1 MRLTSVVF
9 TGLFVGG
16 LAAAPP
22 ASAQIGFGLVAG
34 VSFAKFTGADATI
47 SGVSSGSRTGF
58 TGGGFVNL
66 PISEMFSVRPEV
78 IYIQKGARYSD
89 QGATLG
95 FNLDYIEIPVLF
107 VVTVPTSGN
116 VSPEFFAG
124 PQVSFRVGCSLTA
137 SVSGGPSGSQSCSDA
152 GISDEVATT
161 DFGAVFGAGVTI
173 SNFMVQA
180 AFDLGLTKVD
190 SSSDPDDLK
199 NQAITIMVGW
209 LFGH

>member
-9 TGLFVGG
+9 TGLLVGG
-16 LAAAPP
+16 LAVAPP

-34 VSFAKFTGADATI
+34 VSFAKFTGGDATI
-47 SGVSSGSRTGF
+47 GGISSGSRTGF
-58 TGGGFVNL
+58 MGGGVVNI
-66 PISEMFSVRPEV
+66 PISEMFSVRPEALYV
-78 IYIQKGARYSD
+78 QKGARYTD
-89 QGATLG
+89 QGATAG
-95 FNLDYIEIPVLF
+95 FNLDYIEIPALF
-107 VVTVPTSGN
+107 VVTVPTSGS

-124 PQVSFRVGCSLTA
+124 PQVSFRVGCALTA
-137 SVSGGPSGSQSCSDA
+137 SGGNSASASISCADA
-152 GISDEVATT
+152 GVDEVATT